1 VETFLSAT
9 DHSAAIPDLST
20 ERNSSI
26 DASGIGGVANLGRVG
41 EGLQALYTFDATG
54 ANDTVLD
61 VSGVG
66 NPLNLTIAE
75 PSNVVWGDDGFGNGV
90 LTITD
95 DTLISSLQPAT
106 KLINAI
112 TKSNELTIEAWVA
125 PENLNQSGPA
135 RIASLSGNGRNRNFT
150 LGQEGN
156 AYSVRLRTSST
167 NNNGTGN
174 GSVTSPAGSATTG
187 LTHVVY
193 TREADGDASLYV
205 DNKLVT
211 SKKVTGDLS
220 NWNQD
225 YRFALANELTGK
237 DAWKGT
243 FDLVAVYSQAFDAAE
258 VNQNF
263 LSGSDATG
271 GNPVTPP
278 PVTPPVTPPPLT
290 PAPPVTPP
298 VKPPAGVQLW
308 SSLNI
313 KAGQKVTIEKGQTVL
328 LDTDTANLDLV
339 TVKGKLIFGE
349 KFVDLN
355 KNGVLDFTADSLW
368 IDGGHLEIGTESDA
382 YDAKTTITLD
392 GQNDDTPTSGG
403 RALLVSNK
411 GILDLHGVSQDKI
424 SWTQLSANVNAGSA
438 VIKLAESVN
447 WQAGDAIVI
456 APSGFD
462 ANEAEQRTVKSVSAD
477 GKTITLN
484 AALSY
489 SHWGTIE
496 TVGGKP
502 LDMRAEVG
510 LLTRNIKV
518 QGSADSESSQYGAHT
533 MILGDTTARVSGV
546 EFYRSGQLGLKGRYA
561 WHWHEADDGT
571 GEYFKNS
578 SVHNSF
584 QRGIVVHDTN
594 NVTIESNVVYNVT
607 SHAYV
612 FSEDGGEVNNKFIDN
627 LGVLV
632 KKPDA
637 KDFVFPVDQHF
648 TSSQAE
654 HRPSVFWGRN
664 YYNTLIGNHAAGTID
679 GIGFFFDAALMPQ
692 EENSAIIKRSDPI
705 AFRDNVAHS
714 NMINPKMPNPH
725 YGPLTRG
732 IGLMV
737 NSYDKRKTP
746 GSEIRFEDF
755 TTYKNNLSGVWIEDD
770 RHVLSNAVI
779 ADGSTG
785 VVTMRSTIEDTV
797 IAQRTANKIGGVMGV
812 DHPFLEGGGATAGG
826 IHIKRSTYGIN
837 PNIRDVTF
845 VDFARAGI
853 VVHKQTTMGAG
864 STVQGLKFVN
874 TPRLFWEVN
883 KGRTNV
889 GTLVDLDG
897 SLTGLSGAK
906 VSGSKI
912 AGGTFNTAWNAY
924 IAK

>member
-135 RIASLSGNGRNRNFT
+135 RIASLSGNKRNRNFT

-156 AYSVRLRTSST
+156 AYSARLRTSST
-167 NNNGTGN
+167 DNNGMGDGLLTG
-174 GSVTSPAGSATTG
+174 PAGSATTG

-193 TREADGDASLYV
+193 TREADGDANLYI

-225 YRFALANELTGK
+225 YRFALANELTG
-237 DAWKGT
+237 DRAWKGT
-243 FDLVAVYSQAFDAAE
+243 FDLVAVYSQAFDVAE

-263 LSGSDATG
+263 LAGSDAAG

-278 PVTPPVTPPPLT
+278 PVTPPVTLPPVTPPL
-290 PAPPVTPP
+290 APPVTPP
-298 VKPPAGVQLW
+298 AGIQLW

-349 KFVDLN
+349 KFIDLN

-368 IDGGHLEIGTESDA
+368 INGGHLEIGTESDA

-392 GQNDDTPTSGG
+392 GQNDDTVDMGG
-403 RALLVSNK
+403 RALLVTDQ

-424 SWTQLSANVNAGSA
+424 SWTQLSANVNAGSTT
-438 VIKLAESVN
+438 ITLAESVN

-462 ANEAEQRTVKSVSAD
+462 ANEAEERTVKSVSAD

-518 QGSADSESSQYGAHT
+518 QGSADSDSSQYGAHT
-533 MILGDTTARVSGV
+533 MILEDSTARVSGV
-546 EFYRSGQLGLKGRYA
+546 EFYRSGQLGQRGRYA
-561 WHWHEADDGT
+561 WHWHEVEDGT
-571 GEYFKNS
+571 GQYLKNS

-584 QRGIVVHDTN
+584 NRGIVVHNTS
-594 NVTIESNVVYNVT
+594 NVTVESNVVYNVN
-607 SHAYV
+607 SHAYI
-612 FSEDGGEVNNKFIDN
+612 FSEDGTEVNNKFINN

-632 KKPDA
+632 KQIDRS
-637 KDFVFPVDQHF
+637 DFVFPVDMHF
-648 TSSQAE
+648 TSGQAE
-654 HRPSVFWGRN
+654 HRPAVFWGRN
-664 YYNTLIGNHAAGTID
+664 YYNTLEGNHAAGTVH
-679 GIGFFFDAALMPQ
+679 GVGFFFDAALIPERETLQ
-692 EENSAIIKRSDPI
+692 SIINSSAPI
-705 AFRDNVAHS
+705 NFRNNLSHS
-714 NMINPKMPNPH
+714 NMMESNATNPH

-732 IGLMV
+732 IGLLV
-737 NSYDKRKTP
+737 NSYDKRP

-755 TTYKNNLSGVWIEDD
+755 TTYKNNVAGVWMEDD
-770 RHVLSNAVI
+770 RHTLSNAVI
-779 ADGSTG
+779 ADSASG
-785 VVTMRSTIEDTV
+785 VVVMRSTIEDTV
-797 IAQRTANKIGGVMGV
+797 ITQRSTNTIGGVLGV
-812 DHPFLEGGGATAGG
+812 DVPFLDGGGATPGG
-826 IHIKRSTYGIN
+826 IHVKRNQYGVS
-837 PNIRDVTF
+837 PNIENVTF
-845 VDFARAGI
+845 INFSQAGI

-864 STVQGLKFVN
+864 STVKGLKFVN
-874 TPRLFWEVN
+874 TPRLLWEVN
-883 KGRTNV
+883 KGRTDV

-897 SLTGLSGAK
+897 SLTGISGAR